1 MKVEEYNAE
10 FDNLMIK
17 VKLVQF
23 EKHTIARYLGGLKY
37 EISYVIVLHSY
48 CSLID
53 VYEVSFEG
61 GKTEKMS
68 SANRFK

>member
-1 MKVEEYNAE
+1 MSVEEYTIE

-17 VKLVQF
+17 VKLVEF

-37 EISYVIVLHSY
+37 EISYVIALQSY

-53 VYEVSFEG
+53 VYEVSFED
-61 GKTEKMS
+61 GKT
-68 SANRFK
+68 N